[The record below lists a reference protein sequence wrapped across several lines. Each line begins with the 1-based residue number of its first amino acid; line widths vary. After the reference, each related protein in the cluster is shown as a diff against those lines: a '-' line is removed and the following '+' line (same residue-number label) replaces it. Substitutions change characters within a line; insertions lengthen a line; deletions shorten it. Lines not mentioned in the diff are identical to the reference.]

1 MTIKVLDKRML
12 NIVAENQSV
21 DVIDDTFGFIE
32 GPIWHPIEHHITFSD
47 IPESKMYRWSE
58 TAGLTVYRDPTN
70 KANGNTYDQSG
81 RILSCEH
88 AFSRVTR
95 DDRGEAEVV
104 VSHFEGKE
112 LNSPNDIVVRS
123 DGMIYFTD
131 PNYGRDAMYG
141 VAREQQLDFQGV
153 YQLHPDTLELTL
165 LDRDFTTPNGLCF
178 GLDESILFVADTEL
192 NHVRR
197 FRLEGNSLSGG
208 EVFIHSPYPDGL
220 KIDSLGNMYAGGPE
234 GVHIYD
240 GKDGTPLGVI
250 QTPDFC
256 ANFTW
261 GGNDLLTMY
270 MTASNGFYQAKV
282 NIPGSPLF

>member
-47 IPESKMYRWSE
+47 IPESKLYRWSE
-58 TAGLTVYRDPTN
+58 TAGLTVYRDSTN
-70 KANGNTYDQSG
+70 KANGNTYDKTG

-88 AFSRVTR
+88 ASSRVTR
-95 DDRGEAEVV
+95 DDQGKVEIVA
-104 VSHFEGKE
+104 SHFEGKE

-123 DGMIYFTD
+123 DGMIFFTD
-131 PNYGRDAMYG
+131 PNYGRDAEYG
-141 VAREQQLDFQGV
+141 VARKQQLDFQGV

-165 LDRDFTTPNGLCF
+165 LGRDFTTPNGLCF
-178 GLDESILFVADTEL
+178 DLDESILFVADTEL
-192 NHVRR
+192 QHIRR
-197 FRLEGNSLSGG
+197 FQLTGNSLSGG
-208 EVFIHSPYPDGL
+208 EVFIQSPYPDGL
-220 KIDSLGNMYAGGPE
+220 KIDSLGNLYAGGTE
-234 GVHIYD
+234 GVHVYD

-261 GGNDLLTMY
+261 GGSDLLTMY
-270 MTASNGFYQAKV
+270 MTASNGFYQANV
-282 NIPGSPLF
+282 NIPGTPLF